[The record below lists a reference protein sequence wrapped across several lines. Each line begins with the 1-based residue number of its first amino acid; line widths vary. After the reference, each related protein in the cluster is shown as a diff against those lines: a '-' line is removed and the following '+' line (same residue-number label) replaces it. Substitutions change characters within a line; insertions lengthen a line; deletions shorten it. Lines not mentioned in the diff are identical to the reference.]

1 MNKSINQT
9 FICSQEFS
17 NTVMEATIVDFTQP
31 LKPTSLAWE
40 NPLIS
45 VKLATMCLFSSMI
58 FTRIISRTNHTTSR
72 TIYNNWAQQHYQGYP
87 PSAVNIWMF
96 IHSIAL
102 QWQATITLLAPLDPI
117 WTPLDP
123 IWTPFGPPLFE
134 KLTWDVVHRVVAPEL
149 VHRVVALGFV
159 RAVHAHLDLQQVED
173 GVVVKIASL
182 EAHWE
187 WTRFDYHFDK

>member
-102 QWQATITLLAPLDPI
+102 QWQAINHFTGPRP
-117 WTPLDP
+117 
-123 IWTPFGPPLFE
+123 PFGRKTHLRRCPPRSH
-134 KLTWDVVHRVVAPEL
+134 TRARTPRSCTRVRPSRSRPPWPAAGW
-149 VHRVVALGFV
+149 RW
-159 RAVHAHLDLQQVED
+159 RRNED
-173 GVVVKIASL
+173 CFTCRKES
-182 EAHWE
+182 HWE